1 MKKIIITAIILCVLG
16 LIFLIASLNLPH
28 LSAYVIGK
36 ITESSV
42 SIGDA
47 KLTRNGL
54 NLDISLK
61 DIRLKGKIE
70 GIVKNCHVVLN
81 VAKGIYFKEISV
93 SDFEIVA
100 KPVVKK
106 GRSFTYPAERI
117 DIRNGIV
124 TISGQKIIISDIKA
138 ENVNIGNALSFEAHV
153 QNGDYIGTID
163 IHRQGNLQLEIDRY
177 KGRYQLHCCQSRED

>member
-1 MKKIIITAIILCVLG
+1 MKKIIIAAIILCVLG
-16 LIFLIASLNLPH
+16 LIFLIASLNLHH

-54 NLDISLK
+54 NLDIGLK
-61 DIRLKGKIE
+61 DISLKGKIE

-81 VAKGIYFKEISV
+81 MTKGIYFKEISV
-93 SDFEIVA
+93 SDFEIAA

-106 GRSFTYPAERI
+106 GRSIYVSCRTYR
-117 DIRNGIV
+117 
-124 TISGQKIIISDIKA
+124 
-138 ENVNIGNALSFEAHV
+138 H
-153 QNGDYIGTID
+153 
-163 IHRQGNLQLEIDRY
+163 
-177 KGRYQLHCCQSRED
+177 